1 MEEIKFYR
9 AYLSI
14 CILLQTGRIFA
25 TVDNIDTG
33 YYFELQW
40 ISRLDETSGN
50 RKYSFSLWMNYMNIA
65 YNWHKFLKNFS
76 LCEQVF
82 LWKIVRSYYYL
93 K

>member
-33 YYFELQW
+33 YYFELQ
-40 ISRLDETSGN
+40 
-50 RKYSFSLWMNYMNIA
+50 
-65 YNWHKFLKNFS
+65 
-76 LCEQVF
+76 
-82 LWKIVRSYYYL
+82 
-93 K
+93 